1 HHKDAHRGP
10 RASGGGPAGYRYRRG
25 WCVWSL
31 RERGWTLDVV
41 DDGRVGVVAPAR
53 AGVDR
58 ATAVLPAVE
67 NWFSRTFGE
76 SGPAVGGTPGGVVFR
91 PGSTRCLFRYFLL
104 LGSWSWSPWPLVRM
118 GSRSTCVRSEGS
130 FRAPT
135 AAS

>member
-1 HHKDAHRGP
+1 AAGLADLVFVGNASDRNALRRAGLENP
-10 RASGGGPAGYRYRRG
+10 PSRASACTGEQAGANRPRPTDGPA
-25 WCVWSL
+25 L
-31 RERGWTLDVV
+31 L
-41 DDGRVGVVAPAR
+41 A
-53 AGVDR
+53 
-58 ATAVLPAVE
+58 AVE
-67 NWFSRTFGE
+67 NGFSRTFGE